1 MLSLPWERVGPIAI
15 DIGSSSIKAVQLT
28 ADRSEIVEAAESQL
42 PISAEASDER
52 DALVAE
58 ALRDLLKQHRFRG
71 TRAVMALGFEELIV
85 QNIRISPIPGKP
97 LSQIVFEEA
106 KSRANVDFNESEVR
120 FLEAGIV
127 QQGEMQR
134 QEVVLMAARN
144 SGVMRRLRLAELAR
158 LTLIAVDAEPLAL
171 VRAGIR
177 QYRRQTDQN
186 QTMMF
191 VHVGVRS
198 TLVVTVRN
206 ERPLFA
212 KYLPIAGR
220 DFDQALA
227 RQFEF
232 PIDSARSLRR
242 TYGDRRK
249 AERDPD
255 VVAAVQDCLRPV
267 WSRWLEELSR
277 CVRYCNVTFRGQPL
291 EKIVISG
298 GEATGELKEQMTA
311 FFDVPV
317 EILDCF
323 RAITC
328 PPHVVRS
335 PVWDIALG
343 LAFHSGKPGAAQATP
358 SHEFVKTI
366 DT

>member
-1 MLSLPWERVGPIAI
+1 MLSLPWERVSPIAV

-28 ADRSEIVEAAESQL
+28 ADRREVVEAAECQL
-42 PISAEASDER
+42 PALTESAEDSDG
-52 DALVAE
+52 LLAE
-58 ALRDLLKQHRFRG
+58 ALRDLLREHRFRG

-85 QNIRISPIPGKP
+85 QNIRISPVPGKS
-97 LSQIVFEEA
+97 LSQIVLEEA
-106 KSRANVDFNESEVR
+106 KSRANVDFNDSEIR
-120 FLEAGIV
+120 FLEAGTV

-144 SGVMRRLRLAELAR
+144 SAVARRLRLAELAR
-158 LTLIAVDAEPLAL
+158 LTLVAVDAEPLAL
-171 VRAGIR
+171 VRVGIR

-191 VHVGVRS
+191 VHVGARS

-212 KYLPIAGR
+212 KYLAIAGR

-227 RQFEF
+227 RQFQF
-232 PIDSARSLRR
+232 PLDSARSLRR

-255 VVAAVQDCLRPV
+255 VVTAVRDCLRPI
-267 WSRWLEELSR
+267 WNRWLEEISR

-298 GEATGELKEQMTA
+298 GEATAELKEQMSA

-323 RAITC
+323 RAIAC
-328 PPHVVRS
+328 PAHVARS
-335 PVWDIALG
+335 PLWDVALG
-343 LAFHSGKPGAAQATP
+343 LALHSGRPGGLPMA
-358 SHEFVKTI
+358 SHHETVKTT
-366 DT
+366 DS